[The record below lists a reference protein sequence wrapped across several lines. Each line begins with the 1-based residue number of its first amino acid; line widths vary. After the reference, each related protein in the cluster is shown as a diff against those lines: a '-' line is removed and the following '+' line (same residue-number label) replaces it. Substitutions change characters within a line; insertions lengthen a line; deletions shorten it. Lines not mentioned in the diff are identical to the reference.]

1 MSGGWTLRDDGIVLS
16 VRVTPRSSKEAL
28 ARGRDGGG
36 FAARIAAPPVDG
48 EANAAL
54 VRLVAKAFG
63 VAKRDVTIVGGD
75 TARSKRVAVAGD
87 PATLARI
94 AQGLYEAAA

>member
-1 MSGGWTLRDDGIVLS
+1 MSGWTTRDDGIVLS

-28 ARGRDGGG
+28 GRGREDEG

-75 TARSKRVAVAGD
+75 TSRTKRVAVSGD
-87 PATLARI
+87 PSTLAGI
-94 AQGLYEAAA
+94 ARRLYEAAP